1 MGTHACIA
9 DLDDEVGEL
18 EAVPDGAGGGGHV
31 AREPVDSTSARIE
44 GHIAGALRR
53 AAQPPH
59 LNPVKAGR

>member
-1 MGTHACIA
+1 
-9 DLDDEVGEL
+9 
-18 EAVPDGAGGGGHV
+18 V
-31 AREPVDSTSARIE
+31 AREPVDGTSARIE